1 MVRSLL
7 AMQETWVRSL
17 GWEGPLEEEMAIHSS
32 ILAWRIPGQRSLV
45 GYSPWGHIQSGMTEW
60 LTHTHMLTDAFE
72 GENYN
77 HGSNMIIFPILIYH
91 VYSINAFLSQFS
103 HILPQFFLTIMKYRM
118 TWNTMIYICRW
129 QKNLDNLKR
138 TQSWSLMFLLL
149 SHTLKHKINIL
160 GLKGS

>member
-1 MVRSLL
+1 MSEEWKAQHNKIRPTLVFGGRCSGKHRGNPWSQITPLRFVGLPSSWPLPWAGFLTL
-7 AMQETWVRSL
+7 A
-17 GWEGPLEEEMAIHSS
+17 
-32 ILAWRIPGQRSLV
+32 PG
-45 GYSPWGHIQSGMTEW
+45 
-60 LTHTHMLTDAFE
+60 
-72 GENYN
+72 N